1 MALLKSCA
9 SAPALSAL
17 MNSDGSLAAAE
28 FRRTLDRF
36 AADDTLAGLLLRF
49 DPAAFP
55 STPAS
60 SSAAESLDVMTMTN

>member
-17 MNSDGSLAAAE
+17 MNSDGSLAATE
-28 FRRTLDRF
+28 LRRTLDRF
-36 AADDTLAGLLLRF
+36 AADDKLADLLLRL

-55 STPAS
+55 SNPAS
-60 SSAAESLDVMTMTN
+60 SSAAETLDVMTMTD

>member
-1 MALLKSCA
+1 MALLKSWA

-36 AADDTLAGLLLRF
+36 AADATPAGLLLRF
-49 DPAAFP
+49 DPANLV
-55 STPAS
+55 AS
-60 SSAAESLDVMTMTN
+60 SPAETLDVMTTTH